1 MKKTVMLLA
10 LLASVTAQ
18 AEWISYQHGA
28 EADELYESKPV
39 SRDGDVIKLW
49 TLTNFAKTMTSL
61 EGKDY
66 QSERMLTTVDCAKKK
81 MGAEQVI
88 RHAGKS
94 GHGEVVSAME
104 TPLRLVSVKPGSTD
118 DALLAK
124 LCH

>member
-10 LLASVTAQ
+10 LLASVAAH
-18 AEWISYQHGA
+18 AEWISYQRGTD
-28 EADELYESKPV
+28 ADELYESKPV

-49 TLTNFAKTMTSL
+49 TLTNFAKPMTSL

-66 QSERMLTTVDCAKKK
+66 QSEKMLTTVDCAKKK

-88 RHAGKS
+88 RHVGKN
-94 GHGEVVSAME
+94 GQGDVVSAME

-124 LCH
+124 LCR